1 MAWQLHYTSARRGP
15 TGRSGF
21 QFVAETPGL
30 PDGTRARITPHVS
43 YRPPPEA
50 PLSPA
55 DDELD
60 QFPVSL
66 LYDRVD
72 GRPLLLR
79 CRYLGRDYSGRYGN
93 FFAHAVVAEPDE
105 LEGVRP
111 VELWHAPLWTDSPAS
126 ETDLPEVDELVPD
139 EGLDPE
145 SLAAWL
151 ASEADPDEAFG
162 RLARI
167 VDAVVAVLGRGHGR
181 VVLVSSDIELVA
193 RWIAVV
199 SYSLPVAA
207 ASALSFVTYSA
218 DPDGAP
224 QRLVGT
230 TPDVW
235 ASAQRTSPA
244 VPLDLPVQGAD
255 EAGRFARTVAACWRD
270 ADFAGLDALAE
281 LALLGSGASPDAP
294 DPAVLDRAAGL
305 LALCRGEHGVPED
318 EEAGAADLLTRHGTA
333 IPDWVW
339 GDLVRG
345 VPSMGYDLALAV
357 HRWAH
362 AAGASEVAGQCAARA
377 LAQAPDLTAV
387 VRLAA
392 EGTPRGEL
400 VAAAS
405 GRARSGASDLPKAFA
420 ECPAEHR
427 EALLEGVL
435 KGLHAADGPTRKA
448 VLTDA
453 TCDLLFDE
461 LYMNAAAAKPFR
473 AGKGFTP
480 PKAFGKGSGGWFSPR
495 EVDDGFRGGGVPAEV
510 AAAVLASVGRRVP
523 ERRVAVT
530 GRLLGLGLS
539 VVELDPVLSSVWE
552 DPPDPVMCLELVAA
566 HPEACAEH
574 PALGVLPSRT
584 FMRVAAGYGELAEAS
599 TLRLAERV
607 RTVLPGGAA
616 DADAAIVRAH
626 AEAVTAEKPVDA
638 ARALDGLPRAGRLAV
653 RAFESAAER
662 LERRGAAFRAE
673 LLAAASP
680 TARARLG
687 VQWTGGPGARRRRGG
702 DSERRDELV
711 EVALRLRARG
721 VREPA
726 LEEWA
731 RGAASGFLAARH
743 LESRFASDPGLRAAL
758 KALLDDARRG

>member
-30 PDGTRARITPHVS
+30 PDGMRARITPHVS

-60 QFPVSL
+60 RFPVSL

-93 FFAHAVVAEPDE
+93 FFAHAVVADPDE

-111 VELWHAPLWTDSPAS
+111 VELWHAPLWSDLPAS

-139 EGLDPE
+139 EGLDPD

-151 ASEADPDEAFG
+151 ASEVDADEAFE

-244 VPLDLPVQGAD
+244 VPLDRPVQGGSG
-255 EAGRFARTVAACWRD
+255 AGRFARTVAACWRD

-281 LALLGSGASPDAP
+281 LALLGSGTSPDAP

-357 HRWAH
+357 HRWAD

-377 LAQAPDLTAV
+377 LAQAPDLISV

-392 EGTPRGEL
+392 EGTPRGDI
-400 VAAAS
+400 VAAAA
-405 GRARSGASDLPKAFA
+405 GRVRTGASDLPEAFA

-427 EALLEGVL
+427 DALLEGVL
-435 KGLHAADGPTRKA
+435 NGLHAADEPTRKA

-453 TCDLLFDE
+453 ACDLLYKEFDATGKPQR
-461 LYMNAAAAKPFR
+461 NTAAR
-473 AGKGFTP
+473 APFTP
-480 PKAFGKGSGGWFSPR
+480 PKAFGRSDAF
-495 EVDDGFRGGGVPAEV
+495 GGGVPAEV
-510 AAAVLASVGRRVP
+510 AAEVLASVGRRVP

-539 VVELDPVLSSVWE
+539 VVELDPVLSTVWE
-552 DPPDPVMCLELVAA
+552 EPPDPVMCLELVAA

-584 FMRVAAGYGELAEAS
+584 FMRVAAGYGGLAEAS

-638 ARALDGLPRAGRLAV
+638 ARALDGVPRAGRLAV

-662 LERRGAAFRAE
+662 LERRGAVFRAE

-687 VQWTGGPGARRRRGG
+687 VHWTGGPGARRRRGG
-702 DSERRDELV
+702 DGERRDELV
-711 EVALRLRARG
+711 EVALRLRTRG

-743 LESRFASDPGLRAAL
+743 LESRFASDPELRAAL
-758 KALLDDARRG
+758 KSLLDDAKRG

>member
-30 PDGTRARITPHVS
+30 PDGMRARVTPHLS

-111 VELWHAPLWTDSPAS
+111 VELWHAPLWSDSPAS

-151 ASEADPDEAFG
+151 ASGDGGDAYE

-181 VVLVSSDIELVA
+181 VVLVSSDIEAVA

-199 SYSLPVAA
+199 SYSLPVAV

-244 VPLDLPVQGAD
+244 VLLERPVQGED

-281 LALLGSGASPDAP
+281 LASSGSGMSPDAP

-357 HRWAH
+357 HRWAD
-362 AAGASEVAGQCAARA
+362 AAGASEVARQCAARA
-377 LAQAPDLTAV
+377 LSQAPDLTSV
-387 VRLAA
+387 VRLAVD
-392 EGTPRGEL
+392 GTSRGDI

-405 GRARSGASDLPKAFA
+405 GRARSGASDLPGAFA
-420 ECPAEHR
+420 ECPAGYR

-435 KGLHAADGPTRKA
+435 NGLLVADEPTRKA
-448 VLTDA
+448 ALTDA
-453 TCDLLFDE
+453 ACDLLHDEMFESGTLGAFDAP
-461 LYMNAAAAKPFR
+461 L
-473 AGKGFTP
+473 
-480 PKAFGKGSGGWFSPR
+480 
-495 EVDDGFRGGGVPAEV
+495 V
-510 AAAVLASVGRRVP
+510 AADVLASVGRRVP

-530 GRLLGLGLS
+530 GRVLGLGLS
-539 VVELDPVLSSVWE
+539 VVELDPVLSAVWE
-552 DPPDPVMCLELVAA
+552 DPPDAVTCLELVAA
-566 HPEACAEH
+566 HPEGCAEH

-584 FMRVAAGYGELAEAS
+584 FMRIAAGYGGLTEAS

-607 RTVLPGGAA
+607 RTMLPGGAA

-626 AEAVTAEKPVDA
+626 ADAVTSEKPVDA
-638 ARALDGLPRAGRLAV
+638 ARALDALPRAGRLAT

-662 LERRGAAFRAE
+662 L
-673 LLAAASP
+673 
-680 TARARLG
+680 
-687 VQWTGGPGARRRRGG
+687 
-702 DSERRDELV
+702 
-711 EVALRLRARG
+711 
-721 VREPA
+721 
-726 LEEWA
+726 
-731 RGAASGFLAARH
+731 
-743 LESRFASDPGLRAAL
+743 
-758 KALLDDARRG
+758 

>member
-30 PDGTRARITPHVS
+30 PDGMRARVTPHLS

-111 VELWHAPLWTDSPAS
+111 AELWHARLWSDSPAS
-126 ETDLPEVDELVPD
+126 ETDLPEVDDIVPD

-151 ASEADPDEAFG
+151 ASASDEERGDAYE

-167 VDAVVAVLGRGHGR
+167 VDAVVTVLGRGHGR

-235 ASAQRTSPA
+235 ASAQRASPSF
-244 VPLDLPVQGAD
+244 PLERPVQGAD

-281 LALLGSGASPDAP
+281 LALLGSGDSPDTP

-333 IPDWVW
+333 IPEWVW
-339 GDLVRG
+339 RDLVRG

-362 AAGASEVAGQCAARA
+362 AAGASEVAEQCAARA
-377 LAQAPDLTAV
+377 LSQAPDLTSV
-387 VRLAA
+387 IRLAA
-392 EGTPRGEL
+392 DGTPRGEI
-400 VAAAS
+400 VASAS
-405 GRARSGASDLPKAFA
+405 GRARSGASDLPEAFA
-420 ECPAEHR
+420 ECPREQR
-427 EALLEGVL
+427 EALLEGFL
-435 KGLHAADGPTRKA
+435 GGLHAADEPTRKA
-448 VLTDA
+448 ALTDA
-453 TCDLLFDE
+453 TCDLLYQE
-461 LYMNAAAAKPFR
+461 LYAPRKSRGAFDPPEIAA
-473 AGKGFTP
+473 
-480 PKAFGKGSGGWFSPR
+480 
-495 EVDDGFRGGGVPAEV
+495 E
-510 AAAVLASVGRRVP
+510 VLASVGRRAP
-523 ERRVAVT
+523 TRRVAVT
-530 GRLLGLGLS
+530 GELLRLGLS
-539 VVELDPVLSSVWE
+539 VVELDPVFSAVWE
-552 DPPDPVMCLELVAA
+552 EPPDPVQCLELVAA
-566 HPEACAEH
+566 HPEGCVEH

-584 FMRVAAGYGELAEAS
+584 FMRVAAGYGGLAEAS

-626 AEAVTAEKPVDA
+626 AEAVTTEKPADA
-638 ARALDGLPRAGRLAV
+638 ARAIDAIPRAGRLAAK
-653 RAFESAAER
+653 AFASAADR
-662 LERRGAAFRAE
+662 LERRTPAFRAE

-687 VQWTGGPGARRRRGG
+687 VQWTSGPGGRRRRGSDG
-702 DSERRDELV
+702 ERRDELV

-731 RGAASGFLAARH
+731 RGAASGFLATRH
-743 LESRFASDPGLRAAL
+743 LESRFSSDPELRAAL
-758 KALLDDARRG
+758 KALLDDVRRG

>member
-30 PDGTRARITPHVS
+30 PDGMRARVTPHLS

-50 PLSPA
+50 PLSPS
-55 DDELD
+55 DEELD

-111 VELWHAPLWTDSPAS
+111 AELWHAPLWTESPSS
-126 ETDLPEVDELVPD
+126 ETELPEVDDLVPD

-151 ASEADPDEAFG
+151 SDEPEGAYE

-167 VDAVVAVLGRGHGR
+167 VDAVVTVLGRGHGR
-181 VVLVSSDIELVA
+181 VVLVSSDVELVA

-244 VPLDLPVQGAD
+244 FPLDRPVAGAQ
-255 EAGRFARTVAACWRD
+255 EAGRFARTVATCWRE

-281 LALLGSGASPDAP
+281 LALLGSSGAVP

-318 EEAGAADLLTRHGTA
+318 EEAGAAELLTRHGTA

-339 GDLVRG
+339 RDLVRG
-345 VPSMGYDLALAV
+345 VPSMGYELALAV
-357 HRWAH
+357 HRWAD
-362 AAGASEVAGQCAARA
+362 AAGAPEVAVQCAARA
-377 LAQAPDLTAV
+377 LSQAPDFTAV
-387 VRLAA
+387 VRLATG
-392 EGTPRGEL
+392 GTPHGEI

-405 GRARSGASDLPKAFA
+405 GRARSGASDLPKAFV
-420 ECPAEHR
+420 ECPAETR
-427 EALLEGVL
+427 TALLEGVL
-435 KGLHAADGPTRKA
+435 NGLHAADAATRKA

-453 TCDLLFDE
+453 ACDLLYDE
-461 LYMNAAAAKPFR
+461 LFS
-473 AGKGFTP
+473 AGRP
-480 PKAFGKGSGGWFSPR
+480 HESFSPYV
-495 EVDDGFRGGGVPAEV
+495 EDGLRGVV
-510 AAAVLASVGRRVP
+510 AAEVLASVGRRTP

-530 GRLLGLGLS
+530 GAILGLDLS
-539 VVELDPVLSSVWE
+539 VAELDPVLSAVWE
-552 DPPDPVMCLELVAA
+552 EPPDPVVCLELLAA
-566 HPEACAEH
+566 YPDACAEH

-584 FMRVAAGYGELAEAS
+584 FVKVANGYGGLAEAS

-616 DADAAIVRAH
+616 DADAAVVRAH
-626 AEAVTAEKPVDA
+626 ADAVTADEPADA
-638 ARALDGLPRAGRLAV
+638 ARALDGLPRAGRLAA

-662 LERRGAAFRAE
+662 LERRDPVFRAE

-687 VQWTGGPGARRRRGG
+687 VQWTGGPGGRRRRGG
-702 DSERRDELV
+702 DGDRRDELI

-731 RGAASGFLAARH
+731 RGAVSRFLAARH
-743 LESRFASDPGLRAAL
+743 LESRFASDPALRAAL
-758 KALLDDARRG
+758 KALLGDARRG

>member
-30 PDGTRARITPHVS
+30 PDGMRARVTPHLS

-111 VELWHAPLWTDSPAS
+111 AELWHAALWTDAP
-126 ETDLPEVDELVPD
+126 EEGTELPEVDDLVPD

-145 SLAAWL
+145 ALAAWL
-151 ASEADPDEAFG
+151 SDEPEDEYE

-167 VDAVVAVLGRGHGR
+167 VDAVVNVLGRGHGR
-181 VVLVSSDIELVA
+181 VVLVASDVEVIA

-244 VPLDLPVQGAD
+244 FLLDRPVAD
-255 EAGRFARTVAACWRD
+255 GQEVGRFARTVATCWRD

-281 LALLGSGASPDAP
+281 LALLGSSPDTV
-294 DPAVLDRAAGL
+294 DPSVLDRAAGL

-339 GDLVRG
+339 GDLVQG
-345 VPSMGYDLALAV
+345 VPSMGYELALAV
-357 HRWAH
+357 HRWAD

-377 LAQAPDLTAV
+377 LSQAPDLTSV
-387 VRLAA
+387 VRLAGNGA
-392 EGTPRGEL
+392 DADL

-405 GRARSGASDLPKAFA
+405 GRARTGASDLPKAFV
-420 ECPAEHR
+420 ECPADQR
-427 EALLEGVL
+427 AALLEGVL
-435 KGLHAADGPTRKA
+435 NGLEAADASTRRA

-453 TCDLLFDE
+453 ACDLLYDE
-461 LYMNAAAAKPFR
+461 LYASAEPR
-473 AGKGFTP
+473 
-480 PKAFGKGSGGWFSPR
+480 GWFSPPD
-495 EVDDGFRGGGVPAEV
+495 VV
-510 AAAVLASVGRRVP
+510 AAEVLASVGRRVP

-530 GRLLGLGLS
+530 GRILGLGLS
-539 VVELDPVLSSVWE
+539 VAELDPVWSVVWE
-552 DPPDPVMCLELVAA
+552 EPPDPVVCLELLAA
-566 HPEACAEH
+566 FPDACAEH

-584 FMRVAAGYGELAEAS
+584 FVKVAAGYGGLAEAS

-626 AEAVTAEKPVDA
+626 ADAVTAEKPAAA
-638 ARALDGLPRAGRLAV
+638 ARALDALPRAGRLAA
-653 RAFESAAER
+653 RAFDSAAER
-662 LERRGAAFRAE
+662 LERRDPAFRAE

-687 VQWTGGPGARRRRGG
+687 VCWTGGPGARRRRGG
-702 DSERRDELV
+702 DGERRDELV

-726 LEEWA
+726 LEEWV

-743 LESRFASDPGLRAAL
+743 LESRFGSEPELRGAL
-758 KALLDDARRG
+758 KALLDEARRG